1 MSLLKNGNVIG
12 GISKALLS
20 KIGFSDLNTKSQN
33 LCDAINELADMIYP
47 VGSIYMSVNNVN
59 PSTLFGGTWEAWG
72 SGQVPIGV
80 NTNDTD
86 FNTVEKTGGSKTQNY
101 TPAGTNSKPTFTGT
115 KATLS
120 HTGGAVQ
127 SHTLAVS
134 EMPSHTHSFK
144 TGGSAVMINST
155 SDVTGAKSHGF
166 AHGTSNCWWVN
177 TNKNASTLNNTG
189 GGGGH
194 SHGFTEP
201 TAHTYTPA
209 GTNSA
214 PTFTGTQ
221 ATINHLQPYI
231 TCYMWKRVA

>member
-1 MSLLKNGNVIG
+1 MPTTYEGVGDNGHYTFAQRIFY
-12 GISKALLS
+12 
-20 KIGFSDLNTKSQN
+20 KIKSWIDAQGFMTDNGLVDK
-33 LCDAINELADMIYP
+33 IYP
-47 VGSIYMSVNNVN
+47 VGSIYMSVNNTD
-59 PSTLFGGTWEAWG
+59 PAILFGGTWKAWG
-72 SGQVPIGV
+72 SGQVPVGV

-86 FNTVEKTGGSKTQNY
+86 FNTVEKTGGAKTQSY

-120 HTGGAVQ
+120 HSGGAVQ
-127 SHTLAVS
+127 SHTLTVS
-134 EMPSHTHSFK
+134 EMPSHTH
-144 TGGSAVMINST
+144 GSRGYYNTWIQVTSSPSGQVMSRTKISRDPLD
-155 SDVTGAKSHGF
+155 SRLES
-166 AHGTSNCWWVN
+166 
-177 TNKNASTLNNTG
+177 TG

-194 SHGFTEP
+194 SHGFTQP